1 MKYIIYID
9 KGTDGTY
16 LYSPGIM
23 NEQKYRKWIKENPN
37 VKIYKT
43 DIYESDI

>member
-1 MKYIIYID
+1 MTKYIIYID

-23 NEQKYRKWIKENPN
+23 NEKKYNKWREDNPLIE
-37 VKIYKT
+37 IYK
-43 DIYESDI
+43 ILKYED

>member
-37 VKIYKT
+37 VKKFW
-43 DIYESDI
+43 E